1 MNSTTCTC
9 LSISMILATA
19 LFWLSNEIP
28 ESSHLKSNLLAS
40 QPEILYATV
49 NEVAKIE

>member
-1 MNSTTCTC
+1 M
-9 LSISMILATA
+9 LLART
-19 LFWLSNEIP
+19 LFGLRHEIP
-28 ESSHLKSNLLAS
+28 EEEFQLITNFHTS